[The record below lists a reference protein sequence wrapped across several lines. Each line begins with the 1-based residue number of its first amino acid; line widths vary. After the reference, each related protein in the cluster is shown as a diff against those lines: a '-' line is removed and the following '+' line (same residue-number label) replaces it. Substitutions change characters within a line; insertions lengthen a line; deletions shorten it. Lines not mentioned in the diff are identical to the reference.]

1 MKKGLYLI
9 VVWLVSV
16 GAFAQAQDTLQ
27 TFERFFI
34 DGMKKIDGVF
44 PVYVSGKKVYL
55 EIPRQYM
62 EREVEVNAGI
72 DRGFDR
78 SEEHTSELQSRQYLV
93 CRLLLEKKKNKTH
106 TDHLSI

>member
-44 PVYVSGKKVYL
+44 PYMYQERKSIWKSLVNIWKGKWKSM
-55 EIPRQYM
+55 P
-62 EREVEVNAGI
+62 G
-72 DRGFDR
+72 
-78 SEEHTSELQSRQYLV
+78 
-93 CRLLLEKKKNKTH
+93 
-106 TDHLSI
+106 